1 MTEAA
6 TEGVTK
12 AVTEAA
18 ISDSR
23 AQRLLGGARTLL
35 ATLWAG
41 SLWTVGYVAAPTFF
55 ATLPDRMLAGTVA
68 GNLFRVEAWVSMA
81 CGVLLLALYAT
92 ARGLVHRRTLLWLA
106 AAMLAC
112 TLIGYFGIQPYM
124 AALKAAAGPEGVME
138 GATRARFG
146 MLHGVASVIYLVQS
160 LLAVGL
166 VLKSR

>member
-1 MTEAA
+1 
-6 TEGVTK
+6 
-12 AVTEAA
+12 
-18 ISDSR
+18 
-23 AQRLLGGARTLL
+23 
-35 ATLWAG
+35 
-41 SLWTVGYVAAPTFF
+41 
-55 ATLPDRMLAGTVA
+55 MLAGTVA

-81 CGVLLLALYAT
+81 CGVLLLVLYGVVRELA
-92 ARGLVHRRTLLWLA
+92 HRRTLLGLA

-112 TLIGYFGIQPYM
+112 TLIGYFGIQPTM